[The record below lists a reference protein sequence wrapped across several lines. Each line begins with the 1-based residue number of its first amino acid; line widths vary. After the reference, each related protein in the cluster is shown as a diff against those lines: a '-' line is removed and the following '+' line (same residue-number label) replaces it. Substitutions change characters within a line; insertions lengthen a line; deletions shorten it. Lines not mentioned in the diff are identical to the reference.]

1 MLDFTNQVV
10 LVTGA
15 GSPKGIGR
23 TIAQTFGKQ
32 GAKVVICDINQAG
45 CDANVEEMK
54 KMGIEAA
61 GYAANLTDPDAVK
74 ELVNKIVEKYGR
86 IDVLVNNAGITKD
99 NLIMRMSEADFD
111 RVIEVN
117 LKGAFNTIH
126 AAARQMIRQKSGK
139 IVNIASVSGVLG
151 NAGQANYAAAKAGI
165 IGLTKTIAREFAGR
179 NIQVNAVAPGFIE
192 TDMTEK
198 LSDTIREQA
207 TQQIPM
213 KKFGHPED
221 VAEAVAFLTS
231 DAASYITGQ
240 VLCVDGGMAM

>member
-1 MLDFTNQVV
+1 MEEKIA

-15 GSPKGIGR
+15 SRGIGSQ
-23 TIAQTFGKQ
+23 IAKTLAKKNIFVVVNYSGSKEKAEQTAEEIINAGGK
-32 GAKVVICDINQAG
+32 AVVYGCDIS
-45 CDANVEEMK
+45 DF
-54 KMGIEAA
+54 
-61 GYAANLTDPDAVK
+61 YATEDMVK
-74 ELVNKIVEKYGR
+74 EIVKQYGR
-86 IDVLVNNAGITKD
+86 LDILINNAGITKD

-192 TDMTEK
+192 TDMTLK
-198 LSDTIREQA
+198 LKEVNDGAAWESMMQR
-207 TQQIPM
+207 IPM
-213 KKFGHPED
+213 GYAGKAAD
-221 VAEAVAFLTS
+221 VGNMVAFLAS
-231 DAASYITGQ
+231 DEASYITSEVINVG
-240 VLCVDGGMAM
+240 GGMIV

>member
-1 MLDFTNQVV
+1 MEEKIA

-15 GSPKGIGR
+15 SRGIGSQ
-23 TIAQTFGKQ
+23 IAKTLAKKNIFVVVNYSGSKEKAEQTAEEIINAGGK
-32 GAKVVICDINQAG
+32 AVVYGCDIS
-45 CDANVEEMK
+45 DF
-54 KMGIEAA
+54 
-61 GYAANLTDPDAVK
+61 YAT
-74 ELVNKIVEKYGR
+74 EYGR
-86 IDVLVNNAGITKD
+86 LDILINNAGITKD

-213 KKFGHPED
+213 KKFGQPED

>member
-1 MLDFTNQVV
+1 MEEKIA

-15 GSPKGIGR
+15 SRGIGSQ
-23 TIAQTFGKQ
+23 IAKTLAMKNIFVVVNYSGSKEKAEKTAEEIQNAGGK
-32 GAKVVICDINQAG
+32 AVVYGCDISDFHATE
-45 CDANVEEMK
+45 DMIKE
-54 KMGIEAA
+54 I
-61 GYAANLTDPDAVK
+61 VK
-74 ELVNKIVEKYGR
+74 QHGHLDIL
-86 IDVLVNNAGITKD
+86 INNAGITKD

-198 LSDTIREQA
+198 LSDNIKKQV

-213 KKFGHPED
+213 QKFGQPED

-231 DAASYITGQ
+231 DMASYITGQ

>member
-1 MLDFTNQVV
+1 MEEKIA

-15 GSPKGIGR
+15 SRGIGSQ
-23 TIAQTFGKQ
+23 IAKTLAKKNIFVVVNYSGSKEKAEQTAEEIINAGGKE
-32 GAKVVICDINQAG
+32 I
-45 CDANVEEMK
+45 
-54 KMGIEAA
+54 
-61 GYAANLTDPDAVK
+61 VK
-74 ELVNKIVEKYGR
+74 QYGR
-86 IDVLVNNAGITKD
+86 LDILINNAGITKD